1 MGGPFQQCCE
11 SEGEN
16 LDFTREK
23 VEELL
28 DHLGVNVVGS
38 CFQGAETSPMAFQHS
53 KKLIL

>member
-1 MGGPFQQCCE
+1 MGGPVQQCY
-11 SEGEN
+11 EGEGEKQ
-16 LDFTREK
+16 DFTREM

-53 KKLIL
+53 KKLVL